1 MSAKYLD
8 YSGLKKVIDWA
19 KGNFVNFEDA
29 TIPLSKYGDPADID
43 SRKGIGLL
51 GWIRFF
57 NGRNQIYI
65 GRQASGSGFTII
77 DEDNGGYEFVNH
89 GIKNRTSTYQSNTKV
104 YSTDG
109 GIYDL
114 NQKLDAN
121 SKITEN
127 DINSLFNS

>member
-1 MSAKYLD
+1 M
-8 YSGLKKVIDWA
+8 
-19 KGNFVNFEDA
+19 E
-29 TIPLSKYGDPADID
+29 TPADID